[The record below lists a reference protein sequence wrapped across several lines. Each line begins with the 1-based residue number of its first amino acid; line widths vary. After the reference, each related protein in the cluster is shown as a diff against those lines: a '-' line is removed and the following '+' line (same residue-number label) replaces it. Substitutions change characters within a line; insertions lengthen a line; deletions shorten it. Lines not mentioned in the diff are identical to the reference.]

1 MTICRAALVALLLLS
16 ARSAFAQVGYP
27 PQRSPYRDLRE
38 TMEVTFYSGYYR
50 AKKDPAR
57 VAPVSGP
64 MFGAHYQWRAGG
76 PANLTVDLARI
87 ASERRVLDPEKKGST
102 VVTPADTV
110 FCAVT
115 EETCKSAGRYRW
127 PLYSFDG
134 GLTMA
139 LTGERS
145 FLRLVPEVK
154 AGVGIVTDFHSQ
166 PDVGQFGFGTR
177 FALTWGAGLRV
188 LPGGR
193 YSLRADITNR
203 LYSVKYP
210 ITYYIPADD
219 GTTIFSARQSR
230 SAWLNNPAF
239 TIGVSYLFSR

>member
-1 MTICRAALVALLLLS
+1 MKRFGMIATLLLCADS
-16 ARSAFAQVGYP
+16 AVAQVGYP
-27 PQRSPYRDLRE
+27 PQQSPYRDLRE
-38 TMEVTFYSGYYR
+38 SMEVTFYSGYYR

-64 MFGAHYQWRAGG
+64 IFGAHYQWRAGG
-76 PANLTVDLARI
+76 PANLTFDVARI

-102 VVTPADTV
+102 VVGTDTTV
-110 FCAVT
+110 CVLT
-115 EETCKSAGRYRW
+115 EESCKSAGIYRW

-134 GLTMA
+134 ALAMA

-145 FLRLVPEVK
+145 FLRMVPEVK
-154 AGVGIVTDFHSQ
+154 AGFGVVTDFHSQ

-177 FALTWGAGLRV
+177 FALTWGAGLRL

-193 YSLRADITNR
+193 YSFRADITNR

-210 ITYYIPADD
+210 VNYYVPADD
-219 GTTIFSARQSR
+219 GTTIFTARQSR

-239 TIGVSYLFSR
+239 TFGVSYMFSR

>member
-1 MTICRAALVALLLLS
+1 MNMRGIVALATLTLS
-16 ARSAFAQVGYP
+16 AASASAQVGYP
-27 PQRSPYRDLRE
+27 PRQSPYRDLRE
-38 TMEVTFYSGYYR
+38 TMEVTFYTGYYR

-76 PANLTVDLARI
+76 PANLTLDVARI
-87 ASERRVLDPEKKGST
+87 GSERRVLDPEKVGACLLT
-102 VVTPADTV
+102 DVN
-110 FCAVT
+110 
-115 EETCKSAGRYRW
+115 CKSAGVYRW
-127 PLYSFDG
+127 PLYAIDG
-134 GLTMA
+134 GLAMA

-145 FLRLVPEVK
+145 FLRMVPEVK
-154 AGVGIVTDFHSQ
+154 AGLGVVTDFHSQ

-193 YSLRADITNR
+193 YSFRADISNR

-210 ITYYIPADD
+210 ISYYVPADD
-219 GTTIFSARQSR
+219 GSLIFTARQSR
-230 SAWLNNPAF
+230 TAWLNNPAF

>member
-1 MTICRAALVALLLLS
+1 MNMRGIVAIATLTLS
-16 ARSAFAQVGYP
+16 AASASAQVGYP
-27 PQRSPYRDLRE
+27 PRQSPYRDLRE

-64 MFGAHYQWRAGG
+64 MVGAHYQWRAGG
-76 PANLTVDLARI
+76 PAHLTVDVARI
-87 ASERRVLDPEKKGST
+87 SSERKVLDPEKNAPPGPGDGAGT
-102 VVTPADTV
+102 
-110 FCAVT
+110 CAVKDDF
-115 EETCKSAGRYRW
+115 CKSAGVYRW
-127 PLYSFDG
+127 PLYAIDG
-134 GLTMA
+134 GLAMA

-145 FLRLVPEVK
+145 FLRMVPEVK
-154 AGVGIVTDFHSQ
+154 AGLGVVTDFHSQ

-193 YSLRADITNR
+193 YSFRADISNR

-210 ITYYIPADD
+210 ISYYVPADD
-219 GTTIFSARQSR
+219 GSVIFTAQQSR
-230 SAWLNNPAF
+230 TAWLNNPAF

>member
-1 MTICRAALVALLLLS
+1 MSLRRILVAALLALS
-16 ARSAFAQVGYP
+16 ADSALAQVGYP
-27 PQRSPYRDLRE
+27 PQSSPYRDLRE
-38 TMEVTFYSGYYR
+38 SMELTFFSGYYR

-76 PANLTVDLARI
+76 PANLTVDVARVS
-87 ASERRVLDPEKKGST
+87 SERRVLDPEKNGACLLT
-102 VVTPADTV
+102 DVN
-110 FCAVT
+110 
-115 EETCKSAGRYRW
+115 CKSAGVYRW
-127 PLYSFDG
+127 PLYAIDG
-134 GLTMA
+134 GLAMA

-154 AGVGIVTDFHSQ
+154 AGVGVVTDFHSQ
-166 PDVGQFGFGTR
+166 PDVGQFSFGTR

-210 ITYYIPADD
+210 ISYYVPADD
-219 GTTIFSARQSR
+219 GSLIFTARQSR

>member
-1 MTICRAALVALLLLS
+1 MSMRRGLVVALMTLS
-16 ARSAFAQVGYP
+16 ASSAFSQVGYP
-27 PQRSPYRDLRE
+27 PQSSPYRDLRE
-38 TMEVTFYSGYYR
+38 SMELTFYSGYYR

-76 PANLTVDLARI
+76 PANLTVDVARVS
-87 ASERRVLDPEKKGST
+87 SERRVLDPEKIGACLLT
-102 VVTPADTV
+102 DVN
-110 FCAVT
+110 
-115 EETCKSAGRYRW
+115 CKSAGVYRW
-127 PLYSFDG
+127 PLYAIDG
-134 GLTMA
+134 GLAMA

-154 AGVGIVTDFHSQ
+154 AGVGVVTDFHSQ

-210 ITYYIPADD
+210 ISYYVPADD
-219 GTTIFSARQSR
+219 GSLIFSARQSR

>member
-1 MTICRAALVALLLLS
+1 MTLRNTVVVALMAFS
-16 ARSAFAQVGYP
+16 TNAFAQVGYP
-27 PQRSPYRDLRE
+27 PQQSPYRDLRE
-38 TMEVTFYSGYYR
+38 TMEISFYSGYYR

-64 MFGAHYQWRAGG
+64 MVGAHYQWRAGG
-76 PANLTVDLARI
+76 PANLTMDVGRVE
-87 ASERRVLDPEKKGST
+87 SERRVLDPEKLGACLLTDVS
-102 VVTPADTV
+102 
-110 FCAVT
+110 
-115 EETCKSAGRYRW
+115 CKSAGVYRW
-127 PLYSFDG
+127 PLYTLDG
-134 GLTMA
+134 GLAMA

-154 AGVGIVTDFHSQ
+154 AGVGIVTDFHGQ

-193 YSLRADITNR
+193 YSLRADISNR

-210 ITYYIPADD
+210 ISYYVPADD
-219 GTTIFSARQSR
+219 GTLIFTAQQNR

>member
-1 MTICRAALVALLLLS
+1 MIMRRVMIGALMTVSTNAV
-16 ARSAFAQVGYP
+16 AQVGHP
-27 PQRSPYRDLRE
+27 PQQSPYRDLRE
-38 TMEVTFYSGYYR
+38 TMEFTFYSGYYR

-64 MFGAHYQWRAGG
+64 LIGAHYQWRAGG
-76 PANLTVDLARI
+76 PASLTVDLARVG
-87 ASERRVLDPEKKGST
+87 SERRVLDPEKDGVCVLT
-102 VVTPADTV
+102 DVN
-110 FCAVT
+110 
-115 EETCKSAGRYRW
+115 CKSAGVYRW
-127 PLYSFDG
+127 PLYSLDG
-134 GLTMA
+134 GLALA

-154 AGVGIVTDFHSQ
+154 AGLGIVTDFHTQ

-210 ITYYIPADD
+210 ISYYVPAND
-219 GTTIFSARQSR
+219 GTLIFTGQQDRT
-230 SAWLNNPAF
+230 AWLNNPAF

>member
-1 MTICRAALVALLLLS
+1 MITRSAVIVALMTLS
-16 ARSAFAQVGYP
+16 ADAFAQVGYP
-27 PQRSPYRDLRE
+27 PTQSPYRDLRE
-38 TMEVTFYSGYYR
+38 TMEFTFYSGYYR

-64 MFGAHYQWRAGG
+64 MIGAHYQWRAGG
-76 PANLTVDLARI
+76 PAHLTVDIARVS
-87 ASERRVLDPEKKGST
+87 SERKVLDPEKNSPTGPGDG
-102 VVTPADTV
+102 PAPCSVKDD
-110 FCAVT
+110 F
-115 EETCKSAGRYRW
+115 CKSAGVYRW
-127 PLYSFDG
+127 PLYMLDG
-134 GLTMA
+134 GVAMA

-154 AGVGIVTDFHSQ
+154 AGIGIVSDFHSEV
-166 PDVGQFGFGTR
+166 DVGQFGFGTR
-177 FALTWGAGLRV
+177 FALTWVAGLRV

-193 YSLRADITNR
+193 YSFRADISNR

-210 ITYYIPADD
+210 ISYYVPADD
-219 GTTIFSARQSR
+219 GTLIFTAQQNR